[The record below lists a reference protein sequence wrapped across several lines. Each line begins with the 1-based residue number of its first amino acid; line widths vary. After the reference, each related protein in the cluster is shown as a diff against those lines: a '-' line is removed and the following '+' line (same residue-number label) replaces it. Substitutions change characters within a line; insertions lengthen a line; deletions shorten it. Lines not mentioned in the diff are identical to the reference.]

1 MKLVS
6 KKDMIFI
13 TCIFVAVIVFS
24 LFTGGNAVE
33 VHFGDEVMSIEATGF
48 TFDIAYTD
56 IEKAELTT
64 LPELGTMDKGTDTT
78 ALKCGNW
85 NNALWGDYHL
95 CVIPDVDS
103 CVVVTLKDGRTVVF
117 NYKEAEN
124 TEGVFSVLQ
133 DYLDDIAAE

>member
-13 TCIFVAVIVFS
+13 ACIFLVVIVFS
-24 LFTGGNAVE
+24 LVSGGNTVE
-33 VHFGDEVMSIEATGF
+33 VHFSDEVMSIEATGF
-48 TFDIAYTD
+48 AFDIAYTD
-56 IEKAELTT
+56 IEKAELMA
-64 LPELGTMDKGTDTT
+64 LPELGTMDKGSDTS

-95 CVIPDVDS
+95 CVIPDVNS

-124 TEGVFSVLQ
+124 TEGVFSLLQ